1 LSSSGVGENTNSTSS
16 VMSSENSLLERLF
29 QRTDQFATSP
39 SSSNVGRSDR
49 SYSLDHTSLPFM
61 SNLSF
66 PSRKLTTH
74 AMSFTEDRTT
84 IWSTE
89 FTTQQQLQP
98 SRHLSLLNR
107 SVSNI
112 EENLECPNTPHESSD
127 SSSSHVGISGIDNVS
142 LASLTNASG
151 SGDKLQRTPMC
162 ARCRNHN
169 IETRVKGECSTIKL
183 NRPTNICN
191 NTMYLDSWTSKWK
204 SCVLL
209 LSITRFSLSRDLLLK
224 LASISNLTCIYFG
237 YRFFSFVYSFPG
249 HKRVCRY
256 RDCECD
262 LCKLTVVRQEVMA
275 RQVKVRRAQD
285 EDKKFNRQSDIAA
298 TLNIGPDTQDIIQK
312 RSMR

>member
-1 LSSSGVGENTNSTSS
+1 MATRNGVIVSNHHCLPNPASNSPPCNSLAHMSMSCVPPRKRRRISDESSSGFLSSSGVGENTNSTSS

-191 NTMYLDSWTSKWK
+191 NTMYLDS
-204 SCVLL
+204 
-209 LSITRFSLSRDLLLK
+209 
-224 LASISNLTCIYFG
+224 
-237 YRFFSFVYSFPG
+237 
-249 HKRVCRY
+249 
-256 RDCECD
+256 
-262 LCKLTVVRQEVMA
+262 
-275 RQVKVRRAQD
+275 
-285 EDKKFNRQSDIAA
+285 
-298 TLNIGPDTQDIIQK
+298 
-312 RSMR
+312 